1 LLVRAHFPDRLPQE
15 IALTIDELCGLLT
28 CTRQNVKLLLH
39 KWSDQGWVSWYPG
52 RGRGH
57 YSRIRFHRQLREH
70 LMELA
75 IRQIRSGNIQS
86 AHDLVR
92 KYGARDGFKAAWTAW
107 MSTQFGWRQEV
118 TDGGN
123 EDVLRLPYY
132 RPIGA
137 LDPLNSQLRTD
148 AHWVKQVFDTLV
160 EWDAERHQAVP
171 HLALEWD
178 CDESGRQWVFY
189 LRKGVHFHH
198 GAELTSED
206 VVYSLNRLRMSGDRS
221 DYWALLI
228 REIAPLGPLA
238 VSITLKEPNSL
249 FLHVLASP
257 RFSIAAKDH
266 KPLIGSGPFT
276 IEEQTKER
284 FVLKAFAGYFQGRP
298 QLDTIELW
306 ITDSV
311 PDDSMYVPLKA
322 AASKQPEYKC
332 IRSKENGACYLL
344 FNSRKFGPQQHPAF
358 RRALALILDR
368 ARLVQSLGSDRF
380 APATG
385 FHPSSMV
392 EEAWEAPDLLEL
404 EGLLNQ
410 AGYRGETLRLRT
422 YSVSDGAYERSAQAI
437 AAQCEP
443 FGIRM
448 KAEISSR
455 QVFHSSTADAE
466 LLLMGVVAGDDW
478 GLFLHQMIR
487 SDIGLWKSYL
497 PAHTKEELEK
507 HLEQVLMN
515 PDGIFNVEAIRQM
528 DVILQEEHAVL
539 CLYHNIVSTVIHR
552 RLRGVKL
559 SSSGWLQFKDVWLS
573 PRETQ

>member
-1 LLVRAHFPDRLPQE
+1 
-15 IALTIDELCGLLT
+15 
-28 CTRQNVKLLLH
+28 
-39 KWSDQGWVSWYPG
+39 
-52 RGRGH
+52 
-57 YSRIRFHRQLREH
+57 
-70 LMELA
+70 MELA
-75 IRQIRSGNIQS
+75 IEQIRSGKIQA

-92 KYGARDGFKAAWTAW
+92 KYGARDGFEAAWTAW

-137 LDPLNSQLRTD
+137 LDPLNSRLRTD

-160 EWDAERHQAVP
+160 EWDAERHQPVP

-178 CDESGRQWVFY
+178 CDESGRQWIFY
-189 LRKGVHFHH
+189 LRKGVRFHH

-206 VVYSLNRLRMSGDRS
+206 VVYSLNRLRTSGDRS

-228 REIAPLGPLA
+228 RKIAPLGPLA

-257 RFSIAAKDH
+257 RFTIAAKDH

-284 FVLKAFAGYFQGRP
+284 FVLKAFAG
-298 QLDTIELW
+298 
-306 ITDSV
+306 
-311 PDDSMYVPLKA
+311 
-322 AASKQPEYKC
+322 
-332 IRSKENGACYLL
+332 
-344 FNSRKFGPQQHPAF
+344 
-358 RRALALILDR
+358 
-368 ARLVQSLGSDRF
+368 
-380 APATG
+380 
-385 FHPSSMV
+385 
-392 EEAWEAPDLLEL
+392 
-404 EGLLNQ
+404 
-410 AGYRGETLRLRT
+410 
-422 YSVSDGAYERSAQAI
+422 
-437 AAQCEP
+437 
-443 FGIRM
+443 
-448 KAEISSR
+448 
-455 QVFHSSTADAE
+455 
-466 LLLMGVVAGDDW
+466 

-497 PAHTKEELEK
+497 PAPTKEELEK
-507 HLEQVLMN
+507 LLEQALMN
-515 PDGIFNVEAIRQM
+515 LDGFMSVEAIRQM

-539 CLYHNIVSTVIHR
+539 CLFHNIVSTVIHR

-559 SSSGWLQFKDVWLS
+559 SSSGWLRFKDVWFS